1 MRFGPY
7 SARFVAL
14 VLAILGGG
22 VSLHPQA
29 PSKLDPLLLQQ
40 QLTQPLGESRIIVTV
55 DTTLSLDAL
64 AVFIAQAGGVPGR
77 PLPLINGQT
86 AIVPNASLATLA
98 LNPAVQ
104 HLALDRPVEGTLERT
119 AAAVHATAARQAF
132 GVDGAGIGVAVI
144 DSGITPWHDD
154 LADPSSPGSQRVS
167 QFVDLVNDEPTASDE
182 YGHGTHVAG
191 IIAGNGFDS
200 NGARGGIAPG
210 AHLIVLKVLYTDVA

>member
-29 PSKLDPLLLQQ
+29 PSTLDPLLLQQ

-98 LNPAVQ
+98 LTPAVQ
-104 HLALDRPVEGTLERT
+104 HLALARPVEGTLRIRT
-119 AAAVHATAARQAF
+119 VVDRSLEAKMGGDSAVQ
-132 GVDGAGIGVAVI
+132 VSLDGAPAALRTRIEEYQAAGVEHLVVSFEAE
-144 DSGITPWHDD
+144 D
-154 LADPSSPGSQRVS
+154 LPMILRDMQRFAAEVCSAFDRSPG
-167 QFVDLVNDEPTASDE
+167 
-182 YGHGTHVAG
+182 
-191 IIAGNGFDS
+191 
-200 NGARGGIAPG
+200 
-210 AHLIVLKVLYTDVA
+210 